1 MTLAAQHPTL
11 MDRLRGATLVSP
23 PRGRT
28 PLACGAQ
35 AGVAPGAVLLGDAAG
50 FIDPVTGGGI
60 AQALLSAELLAG
72 FLPRILAERDRDRDS
87 EWLWRFD
94 RQRRAMLR
102 DYRWL
107 TAALLLVTRRPAL
120 ARATLHLMR
129 AKPAAMG
136 HLVGVAAGLRR
147 LTP

>member
-11 MDRLRGATLVSP
+11 MERLRGATLVSP

-28 PLACGAQ
+28 PLACRAQ

-60 AQALLSAELLAG
+60 AQALLSAELLARV
-72 FLPRILAERDRDRDS
+72 LPRILAERDD

-107 TAALLLVTRRPAL
+107 TAALLLATRRAGL

-129 AKPAAMG
+129 AQPAVMG

-147 LTP
+147 LTH

>member
-1 MTLAAQHPTL
+1 
-11 MDRLRGATLVSP
+11 
-23 PRGRT
+23 
-28 PLACGAQ
+28 
-35 AGVAPGAVLLGDAAG
+35 VAPGAVLLGDAAG

-60 AQALLSAELLAG
+60 AQALLSAELLAR